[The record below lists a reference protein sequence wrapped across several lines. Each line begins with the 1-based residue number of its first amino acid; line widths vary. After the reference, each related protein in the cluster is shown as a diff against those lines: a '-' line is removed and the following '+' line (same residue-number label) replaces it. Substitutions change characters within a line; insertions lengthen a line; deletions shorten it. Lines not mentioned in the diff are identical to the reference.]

1 MHRDVRTGP
10 ASHDDQHDGAHRTG
24 TATSHSRDAVLQAA
38 QEKEK
43 ARPGHATRTEKDKPQ
58 GQETRPQK
66 KTQDPAKGS

>member
-10 ASHDDQHDGAHRTG
+10 ASHDDQQDRAHRTD

-43 ARPGHATRTEKDKPQ
+43 ARLCHATRIEKDKPQ
-58 GQETRPQK
+58 GQESRPQK
-66 KTQDPAKGS
+66 ETQDPAKGS